1 MTVHREREERTDF
14 IQADSRRLACIAHS
28 SGREKAESMGN
39 STPPYQYGS
48 TKRYL
53 ITIGHCKY
61 ARVYSPAL
69 RFKYASRAY
78 RHYCLY
84 TEI

>member
-1 MTVHREREERTDF
+1 
-14 IQADSRRLACIAHS
+14 
-28 SGREKAESMGN
+28 MGN

-53 ITIGHCKY
+53 MKIGHCVH

-69 RFKYASRAY
+69 RFKYASSSY

-84 TEI
+84 AEI